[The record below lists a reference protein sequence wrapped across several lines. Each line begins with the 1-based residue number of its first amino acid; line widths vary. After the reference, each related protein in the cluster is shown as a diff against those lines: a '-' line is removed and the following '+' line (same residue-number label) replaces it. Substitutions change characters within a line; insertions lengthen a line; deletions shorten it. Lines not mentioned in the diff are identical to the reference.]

1 MGDPYFLTVDILWNL
16 HRRVGFLE
24 GAYLVDI
31 SNATGNTSGTYTTK
45 PVAGDS
51 ILIPHELKV
60 HDRVMASSRDGTYE
74 YELVCL
80 AKRIPV

>member
-1 MGDPYFLTVDILWNL
+1 MRESHFLTVDILGNL

-24 GAYLVDI
+24 GAYLVDV
-31 SNATGNTSGTYTTK
+31 SNAPGNTSGTYTTM

-51 ILIPHELKV
+51 ILIPHELEV
-60 HDRVMASSRDGTYE
+60 HERVMASSRDGTYE